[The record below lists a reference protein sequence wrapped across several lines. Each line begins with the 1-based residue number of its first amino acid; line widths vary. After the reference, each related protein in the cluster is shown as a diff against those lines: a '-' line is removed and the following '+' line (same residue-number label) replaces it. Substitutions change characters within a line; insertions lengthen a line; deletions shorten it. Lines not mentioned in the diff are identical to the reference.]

1 MATAARFSTG
11 AGWISGKRA
20 KPAHRAAIFRLVAWS
35 NDIFIPLDYNTPV
48 IDEMRRLPKIMIS
61 SVCLGMISGQT
72 LRVCPEGKPVST
84 FPDHALD
91 IAGIRMTDVTDKAI
105 EKLKTSGWAVVE
117 TTGFLHL
124 IGPLWQRVV
133 DGEHEYALVA
143 QDKHHNRR
151 GLVQGGVLMTFA
163 DRTCGM
169 TARYVSG
176 RPTLAT
182 VQMDT
187 HFVEAGKIGETLLSK
202 PRVVRSTQSLIF
214 MSTEVTVDKR
224 CIAMANGVFK
234 ILKNE

>member
-1 MATAARFSTG
+1 M
-11 AGWISGKRA
+11 
-20 KPAHRAAIFRLVAWS
+20 
-35 NDIFIPLDYNTPV
+35 
-48 IDEMRRLPKIMIS
+48 
-61 SVCLGMISGQT
+61 
-72 LRVCPEGKPVST
+72 
-84 FPDHALD
+84 
-91 IAGIRMTDVTDKAI
+91 TDKAT
-105 EKLKTSGWAVVE
+105 EKLKTSGWTIVD
-117 TTGFLHL
+117 TTGFIQL

-176 RPTLAT
+176 RSTLAT

-187 HFVEAGKIGETLLSK
+187 HFVESGKIGETLTSK
-202 PRVVRSTQSLIF
+202 PRVVRSTRSLIF
-214 MSTEVTVDKR
+214 VSTEVTVDKR
-224 CIAMANGVFK
+224 CIAMASGVFK